1 MFIDGRSLPAGET
14 LDADIAIVGAGA
26 AGITLARAL
35 SGSGLKIALI
45 ESGGLEWSQAAQ
57 DLAAGELGEQTYGAL
72 DAVRLRQFGGT
83 TGHWGGWCRE
93 LDPIDFEPRAHV
105 PLSGWPIRKTDIAG
119 YYAKAQP
126 ILQLG
131 QARYED
137 SERVASELK
146 AQLPI
151 SMQGD
156 IEPVLFEMSPPTRM
170 GEMYR
175 AEIERADTVVAY
187 LNLTVTDIGVSD
199 DANRVTALTLARD
212 GAGTVQLT
220 ARHVVLAG
228 GGMSNPQM
236 LLCADGQVRGGLGNA
251 RDQVGRYF
259 AEHPILIGYGAVLSF
274 GEPAGGPFAFSDI
287 QHGPQRYRL
296 AFQPSEAIRAAGGR
310 LSALI
315 TIEPPGPVFDPV
327 KGGFTTWDPRW
338 YGAEEDVRAIM
349 AVQGATSARV
359 HVLNAGI
366 ETRPNADSRITLTDK
381 RDRFG
386 MRQIRFDWK
395 LTAADLEDYLANLAD
410 FGRALMKSG
419 AGIVR
424 VAPDARDRWPA
435 ETAWGH
441 HHMGATRMGDD
452 PATSVCDRDCR
463 VHGIAN
469 LWLAG
474 SSVFTTPGACNPTL
488 TIVAL
493 ALRLADRLKQEM
505 AA

>member
-1 MFIDGRSLPAGET
+1 MFIDGRSLPLGEA

-35 SGSGLKIALI
+35 AGSGIRVALI
-45 ESGGLEWSQAAQ
+45 ESGGLEWSQEAQ
-57 DLAAGELGEQTYGAL
+57 DLAAGDLGEQTYGSL
-72 DAVRLRQFGGT
+72 DTVRLRQFGGT

-93 LDPIDFEPRAHV
+93 LDTVDFEPRAHV
-105 PLSGWPIRKTDIAG
+105 PLSGWPIRKSDIAE
-119 YYAKAQP
+119 YYLAAQP

-131 QARYED
+131 DARYHESD
-137 SERVASELK
+137 KVASELK
-146 AQLPI
+146 AKLPI
-151 SMQGD
+151 PPDGD
-156 IEPVLFEMSPPTRM
+156 IQPVLFEMSPPTRM
-170 GEMYR
+170 GELYR
-175 AEIERADTVVAY
+175 AEIERADGVTAY
-187 LNLTVTDIGVSD
+187 LNLTVTDIRVSD
-199 DANRVTALTLARD
+199 DARRVTSLMLSRD
-212 GAGTVQLT
+212 GGGPVEMTVQQ
-220 ARHVVLAG
+220 VVLAC

-236 LLCADGQVRGGLGNA
+236 LLSADSQVRGGLGNA

-259 AEHPILIGYGAVLSF
+259 AEHPILIGYGAILTF

-287 QHGPQRYRL
+287 QHGAQRYRL
-296 AFQPSEAIRAAGGR
+296 AFQPSDEMRLSNER

-315 TIEPPGPVFDPV
+315 TIEPPGPAFNPDTSA
-327 KGGFTTWDPRW
+327 FTTWDERW
-338 YGAEEDVRAIM
+338 YGPQDDVLAIM
-349 AVQGATSARV
+349 AAQGATSARV

-366 ETRPNADSRITLTDK
+366 ETRPNADSRITLTGK

-386 MRQIRFDWK
+386 MRQIKFDWK
-395 LTAADLEDYLANLAD
+395 LTDTDLEDYLANLAD
-410 FGRALMKSG
+410 FGRAVVRSG

-424 VAPDARDRWPA
+424 VAPDARERYPA

-463 VHGIAN
+463 VHGLAN
-469 LWLAG
+469 LWLGG
-474 SSVFTTPGACNPTL
+474 SSVFTTPGASNPTL